1 MDIIQVALPLS
12 HKEAFTLSRSHLSQI
27 IVSGT
32 LCVPLSTTG
41 LVVHLDHL
49 KYWEGFNLSSLF
61 SNFG

>member
-1 MDIIQVALPLS
+1 MTLFKFLS
-12 HKEAFTLSRSHLSQI
+12 LYLEEAFTLSLSHLRHI

-32 LCVPLSTTG
+32 LCGPLSTTG
-41 LVVHLDHL
+41 LVVHLEHL